1 MPFCFFEIVITD
13 VFFIFFIKCGFSDG
27 YLMTEATYKY

>member
-13 VFFIFFIKCGFSDG
+13 VFFIKCGFSDG